1 MPCAPGLTPA
11 QALLLPPLHLIA
23 QPAVLLQVPIRPA
36 PATMAPKMIRS
47 ASKPTRPPS
56 RLSRWRAT
64 LLSGYYLTNVLLML
78 AYIPV
83 RVHFLLNMVPQQ
95 HDDDDYEDPQP
106 DSSSMAYTR
115 LHSLE
120 ELLKWEM
127 QLFGMVALI
136 SFMKTVRGEL
146 IARAFVADLF
156 MYAKAAVLTL
166 IWMVDWRLGSWYGL
180 LCLISWLGLTMPHYT
195 GPHSFQ
201 DMSPAELED
210 AIRAVKGTNKLLVL
224 FYSPTSTRCLY
235 LEPQLAQASLQFTSP
250 SVKFARID
258 ASAWPVLA
266 EQHNVSLAPAR
277 EQLPSLLLFEQ
288 GAEAKRLPALNLESG
303 VVYRASFR
311 PRKIASAFN
320 L

>member
-1 MPCAPGLTPA
+1 
-11 QALLLPPLHLIA
+11 
-23 QPAVLLQVPIRPA
+23 
-36 PATMAPKMIRS
+36 MAPKVIRS
-47 ASKPTRPPS
+47 SSRTTRPPS
-56 RLSRWRAT
+56 KLSRWRAT
-64 LLSGYYLTNVLLML
+64 LLSGYYLTNVLLIL

-95 HDDDDYEDPQP
+95 RDDDDYEDPEP
-106 DSSSMAYTR
+106 ASSSMAYTR

-180 LCLISWLGLTMPHYT
+180 LCLISWLCLTMPHYT
-195 GPHSFQ
+195 GPQSFQ

-210 AIRAVKGTNKLLVL
+210 AIRSMKGTNKLIVL
-224 FYSPTSTRCLY
+224 FHSPSSSRCLY
-235 LEPQLAQASLQFTSP
+235 LEPQLAQASLQLTSP
-250 SVKFARID
+250 SVKFVRVD
-258 ASAWPVLA
+258 ASAWPALA
-266 EQHNVSLAPAR
+266 EQHSVSLSPAR
-277 EQLPSLLLFEQ
+277 EQLPSLLLFER
-288 GAEAKRLPALNLESG
+288 GAEIKRLPALNLGSG

-311 PRKIASAFN
+311 PRKIASAFD